1 MNQPSPLQHLAL
13 DDLAMGTNIDLN
25 ETASRSHS
33 FKLHVNVCLEYIIRS
48 IVFQLNHELSME
60 TLTVLIF

>member
-1 MNQPSPLQHLAL
+1 MNRPSSLQLLAL

-33 FKLHVNVCLEYIIRS
+33 FKVHVS
-48 IVFQLNHELSME
+48 Q
-60 TLTVLIF
+60 